1 MKNNYE
7 SKFYELMERC
17 FTYIDERNLGKFAS
31 ARAKEAILWLW
42 VQESLTIEGVTI
54 TQELIRKC
62 MLERLS
68 VVKLEDFIEAR
79 RKRGWS
85 FRRTNNA
92 IDLYLSLLTKTEQ
105 GEFFDDDRNFKV
117 ILD

>member
-17 FTYIDERNLGKFAS
+17 FTYIDERNLGRFAS
-31 ARAKEAILWLW
+31 IRAKEAILWLW
-42 VQESLTIEGVTI
+42 DQESLTIEGVTI
-54 TQELIRKC
+54 TQEQIRKR

-68 VVKLEDFIEAR
+68 VVKLEDFVEAQS
-79 RKRGWS
+79 KRGWS

>member
-1 MKNNYE
+1 MIKNYDLI
-7 SKFYELMERC
+7 YYDLVARC
-17 FTYIDERNLGKFAS
+17 FSYINERNLGRFAS
-31 ARAKEAILWLW
+31 IRAKEAILWLW
-42 VQESLTIEGVTI
+42 DQESLTIEGVTI
-54 TQELIRKC
+54 TQELIRKR

-68 VVKLEDFIEAR
+68 VVKLEDFVEAQS
-79 RKRGWS
+79 KRGWS

>member
-42 VQESLTIEGVTI
+42 DQESLTIEGVTI
-54 TQELIRKC
+54 TQELIRKR

-68 VVKLEDFIEAR
+68 VVKLEDFVEAQ

-92 IDLYLSLLTKTEQ
+92 IDLYLSLLTKTEKA
-105 GEFFDDDRNFKV
+105 EIFDNERNFKV

>member
-68 VVKLEDFIEAR
+68 VVKLEDFIKAQ

-92 IDLYLSLLTKTEQ
+92 IDLYLSLLTKTEKA
-105 GEFFDDDRNFKV
+105 EIFDDERNFKV

>member
-17 FTYIDERNLGKFAS
+17 FMYINERNLGKFAS

-92 IDLYLSLLTKTEQ
+92 IDLYLNLLTKTEKA
-105 GEFFDDDRNFKV
+105 EIFDDERNFKV

>member
-1 MKNNYE
+1 
-7 SKFYELMERC
+7 
-17 FTYIDERNLGKFAS
+17 
-31 ARAKEAILWLW
+31 
-42 VQESLTIEGVTI
+42 
-54 TQELIRKC
+54 

-68 VVKLEDFIEAR
+68 VVKLEDFIEAQ

-92 IDLYLSLLTKTEQ
+92 IDLYLSLLTKTEKA
-105 GEFFDDDRNFKV
+105 EVFDDERNFKV

>member
-31 ARAKEAILWLW
+31 AKAKEAILWLW
-42 VQESLTIEGVTI
+42 AQESLTIEGVTI

-68 VVKLEDFIEAR
+68 VVKLEDFIEAQ

>member
-31 ARAKEAILWLW
+31 AKAKEAILWLW

-68 VVKLEDFIEAR
+68 VVKLEDFIEAQ

-85 FRRTNNA
+85 CRRTNNA
-92 IDLYLSLLTKTEQ
+92 IDLYLNLLTKIEKA
-105 GEFFDDDRNFKV
+105 EIFDDERNFKV